1 MSAQAF
7 IHRPM
12 KKTIAW
18 SLLSLL
24 LWSQIP
30 AKGQASFD
38 TPVRGLG
45 DTGMRRTNTIKL
57 NDLEDPAPRSFG
69 APTAQGTFPVV
80 TLNLAVPPPLSL
92 SGVKVAGLSD
102 KNVASLAYHHMIMM
116 QGTSSKG
123 TAHSTMYGVYQANK
137 AQGRANFV
145 TADSL
150 MHGYFTYI
158 NTLTVK
164 VVDESLHK
172 ELMSF
177 LKSLKESTSKDYKA
191 CEIAEVKDD
200 LLRNLG
206 FIIVAIQLLN
216 PAEVLP
222 DMGGASDLAA
232 QEMALIKK
240 GGQAR
245 SPIFNRSIDYSAL
258 RPLGYFSLTAKSR
271 TFYTAYSWL
280 SRCYLSLTDL
290 TNNTEQGGG
299 NTFRRAV
306 LLYRAIYN
314 GKTIDGQ
321 PLLSQWRHIS
331 EVVTALSQGQ
341 LSREPSI
348 YVDEMNSMFNGNNLE
363 FKDLLTALAQPL
375 SRAKLL
381 ISIKKTKPQGLDATS
396 IFDMQ
401 RTQKS
406 DDGAIVFRLFAP
418 FSTVEVDYLR
428 ALTNCFVEESE
439 DKPQTPLALF
449 LLFAMGSPMASNVL
463 NGMGDNIEPRVF
475 AVVPEFIK
483 ILSRRHIEDSIINPR
498 QTEKRWSLLS
508 EYFKPLKKGSQAC
521 LISQYWLTQRLLSA
535 AGAFVDSYVAYDPSA
550 LGLPAVPVSAPKS
563 GPSGDSGGD
572 NASDPKAA
580 PPPEDSAASSTV
592 SKVKAVNFQYLEPAL
607 VLYQKLAAYTG
618 NTVQELTRLSV
629 MPESLKSKGI
639 DLVRLMERMAKISE
653 KELATE
659 PLPLA
664 DFRLLAGI
672 DQILPAIG
680 GPICSQL
687 YLSPVTTGGATI
699 GVGDA
704 TLAYVL
710 FNTDQG
716 PYLARGSLYSYF
728 EVAGGPYKAE
738 QWQRKKDFGFLTP
751 PGWVHALDVMQLDRA
766 GTQAD
771 ESGAPGTAPRV
782 GAQKSGS
789 APQSVPA
796 RAPQVEQSGRNVT
809 PALKPQGKF
818 TAPLH

>member
-1 MSAQAF
+1 
-7 IHRPM
+7 M
-12 KKTIAW
+12 KKNIAW

-24 LWSQIP
+24 LWSHVP
-30 AKGQASFD
+30 VMAQAAFD

-45 DTGMRRTNTIKL
+45 DTGNRRTNTIKL
-57 NDLEDPAPRSFG
+57 NDLEDPAPRTFG

-80 TLNLAVPPPLSL
+80 TLNLSVPPPISL
-92 SGVKVAGLSD
+92 SGVKVAGLSE

-145 TADSL
+145 TADCL

-164 VVDESLHK
+164 VVDEALHK
-172 ELMSF
+172 ELLSF
-177 LKSLKESTSKDYKA
+177 LRSLKDATSKDYKA

-216 PAEVLP
+216 PGEVLP

-245 SPIFNRSIDYSAL
+245 SPIFNRTIDYSAL

-271 TFYTAYSWL
+271 TFYASYSWL

-314 GKTIDGQ
+314 GKTSDGQ

-401 RTQKS
+401 RAQKS
-406 DDGAIVFRLFAP
+406 EEGSIVFRLFVP

-428 ALTNCFVEESE
+428 ALTNCFAEEAE

-449 LLFAMGSPMASNVL
+449 LLFAMGAPMASNLL
-463 NGMGDNIEPRVF
+463 NNMGDNIEPRVF
-475 AVVPEFIK
+475 AIVPEFIK
-483 ILSRRHIEDSIINPR
+483 VLSRRHIEDSTINPR
-498 QTEKRWSLLS
+498 QTERRWSLLS

-521 LISQYWLTQRLLSA
+521 LNSPYWLTQRLLSA
-535 AGAFVDSYVAYDPSA
+535 AGAFVDSYVAYDALA
-550 LGLPAVPVSAPKS
+550 LGLPAVPVTTAKPVNATSTDSA
-563 GPSGDSGGD
+563 D
-572 NASDPKAA
+572 SDPKATA
-580 PPPEDSAASSTV
+580 PVDDNPSPNAAS
-592 SKVKAVNFQYLEPAL
+592 KPKPVNFQYLEPTL
-607 VLYQKLAAYTG
+607 VLYQKLAAYTAS
-618 NTVQELTRLSV
+618 TVQELTRLSV
-629 MPESLKSKGI
+629 MPESLKSKGA
-639 DLVRLMERMAKISE
+639 DLVRLMERMAKIAE

-659 PLPLA
+659 PLPVA

-672 DQILPAIG
+672 DQILPAIS
-680 GPICSQL
+680 GPLCSQL

-699 GVGDA
+699 GMGDPA
-704 TLAYVL
+704 TAYVL

-716 PYLARGSLYSYF
+716 PYLVRGSLYTYF
-728 EVAGGPYKAE
+728 EVSGGPYKAE

-751 PGWVHALDVMQLDRA
+751 PGWVHSLDVMQLDRA
-766 GTQAD
+766 GTQTE
-771 ESGAPGTAPRV
+771 ESSPSASGLPAKPGAQKGGTAPR
-782 GAQKSGS
+782 
-789 APQSVPA
+789 SVPPNSPA
-796 RAPQVEQSGRNVT
+796 SEQSKRGIA
-809 PALKPQGKF
+809 PALKPQAKF